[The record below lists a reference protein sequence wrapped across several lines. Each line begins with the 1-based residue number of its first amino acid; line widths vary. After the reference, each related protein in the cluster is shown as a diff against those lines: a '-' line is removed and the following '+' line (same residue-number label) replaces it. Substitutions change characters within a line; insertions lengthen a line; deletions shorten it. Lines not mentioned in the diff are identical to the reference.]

1 MPVTHYTALLLAL
14 LVLALAGL
22 VLSGHRRREREQ
34 REHLRAMREREEKL
48 RLSLWASNELYWQYD
63 LERHE
68 LEKVQIQ
75 PGSSDDLD
83 VRVDLD
89 ADHQI
94 HPDDVDAVLRRL
106 RAYVAGQAPMF
117 LSEHRIQGE
126 DGEWQWMRARG
137 RAVARDEKGRIT
149 RIAGTARNV
158 SANREQERERRN
170 GERGHPLDR
179 RPARRRR
186 AEGSAVRPHHRRGRD
201 RDAARFPGRAA
212 RRRRPHRRGAAQR

>member
-68 LEKVQIQ
+68 LEKVRIQ

-94 HPDDVDAVLRRL
+94 HPDDVDAVLRAAL
-106 RAYVAGQAPMF
+106 A
-117 LSEHRIQGE
+117 
-126 DGEWQWMRARG
+126 DG
-137 RAVARDEKGRIT
+137 VKL
-149 RIAGTARNV
+149 GTAGLP
-158 SANREQERERRN
+158 STC
-170 GERGHPLDR
+170 
-179 RPARRRR
+179 
-186 AEGSAVRPHHRRGRD
+186 
-201 RDAARFPGRAA
+201 
-212 RRRRPHRRGAAQR
+212 